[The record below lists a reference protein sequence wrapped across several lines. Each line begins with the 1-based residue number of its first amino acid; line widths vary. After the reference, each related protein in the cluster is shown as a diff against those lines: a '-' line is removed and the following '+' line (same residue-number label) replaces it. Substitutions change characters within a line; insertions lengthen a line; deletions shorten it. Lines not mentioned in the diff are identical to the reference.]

1 MALKNLKMKIR
12 EKINSYLK
20 KFYKISKIIIFVSF
34 SFLESQEIPNEFYE
48 FKIKKLLYDAGN
60 NWKDVST
67 FGPNRYNYPNQS
79 GKNADSSVA
88 QFRIGING
96 FLGNN
101 NSGLSFYPS
110 ALLNFKKYFYAYLY
124 PRIVSNKNIFDRYTG
139 LLRYYSRTGETDLSG
154 VGFEN
159 DWLILQIGR
168 GRQSWG
174 AGNNIQLAISEN
186 SPSYDYGLTEIKFQ
200 NLKFRYFHGF
210 LENKNDYSR
219 YITGRG
225 VEWTNKKSMIL
236 SLSEVVIYSGLNRAI
251 DFAYFNP
258 VSSHLEIE
266 MNERQNQ
273 PSGKNANGVWQL
285 SLDLK
290 IKNSFRFSSNLL
302 IDEYTIDKKHELE
315 KGEGD
320 AIAFSSKLVW
330 TPKIIQNYYLS
341 IYSEYILVGTH
352 TFRHQNGSNN
362 FVQRG
367 YPLGWDYGSDGDQS
381 RIGIQFFDV
390 KKFIF
395 ESSIGYRRF
404 GSESIIIDQY
414 DPYPHF
420 NAVPFPSGSVE
431 KNTFFASQITWW
443 YMSNCSLISSFE
455 WSTQSKNEESYKF
468 MFGVDYYFPISIL
481 LKSNL

>member
-1 MALKNLKMKIR
+1 MIAKR
-12 EKINSYLK
+12 NSYLK
-20 KFYKISKIIIFVSF
+20 NFSKITKIIMFIIFSH
-34 SFLESQEIPNEFYE
+34 LQSQEIPNEFFE
-48 FKIKKLLYDAGN
+48 FKIKKLLYDSGY

-67 FGPNRYNYPNQS
+67 FGPNRYSYAKES
-79 GKNADSSVA
+79 SKDIDSSITRL
-88 QFRIGING
+88 RIGING
-96 FLGNN
+96 YLGSK

-110 ALLNFKKYFYAYLY
+110 ALFKFKKYFYLYLY
-124 PRIVSNKNIFDRYTG
+124 PRIVTNKNIFDRYTG

-159 DWLILQIGR
+159 DWLILQLGR

-174 AGNNIQLAISEN
+174 AGNNIQIAISEN
-186 SPSYDYGLTEIKFQ
+186 SPSYDYGLAQIKFQ
-200 NLKFRYFHGF
+200 NIKFRYFHGF
-210 LENKNDYSR
+210 LEHKNDYSR

-225 VEWTNKKSMIL
+225 IEWTNEKSMIV

-273 PSGKNANGVWQL
+273 PSGKNANGVWQF

-290 IKNSFRFSSNLL
+290 TKNSFRMSCNLL

-320 AIAFSSKLVW
+320 AIAFSSRIVW
-330 TPKIIQNYYLS
+330 TPKILEKYYSS
-341 IYSEYILVGTH
+341 IFSEYIMVGTH

-362 FVQRG
+362 FVQRD
-367 YPLGWDYGSDGDQS
+367 YPLGWIHGSDGDQS
-381 RIGIQFFDV
+381 RIGIQFFNA
-390 KKFIF
+390 KNFIF
-395 ESSIGYRRF
+395 EASLGYRRL
-404 GSESIIIDQY
+404 GSESIIVDQY

-420 NAVPFPSGSVE
+420 YAVPFPSGSV
-431 KNTFFASQITWW
+431 KNSTFFASQISWW
-443 YMSNCSLISSFE
+443 YMSNCSLTSSFE
-455 WSTQSKNEESYKF
+455 WSMQSKNEESYKF
-468 MFGVDYYFPISIL
+468 ILGVDYYFPISIN
-481 LKSNL
+481 LKSGQ